1 MSKMGQWIF
10 ELQQDAMEM
19 NFSQFVEKHGY
30 SAAEIWQETRFG
42 TNRFEDVSPEE
53 LEREAMAEGFYG
65 S

>member
-1 MSKMGQWIF
+1 MSKMGQWVF

-42 TNRFEDVSPEE
+42 TDRYEDVDPEVLA
-53 LEREAMAEGFYG
+53 LEEEGFHG

>member
-1 MSKMGQWIF
+1 MSKMGQWVF

-19 NFSQFVEKHGY
+19 NFSQFVEKHGF

-42 TNRFEDVSPEE
+42 TDRFEDVPQEVLDAEE
-53 LEREAMAEGFYG
+53 EGFHG